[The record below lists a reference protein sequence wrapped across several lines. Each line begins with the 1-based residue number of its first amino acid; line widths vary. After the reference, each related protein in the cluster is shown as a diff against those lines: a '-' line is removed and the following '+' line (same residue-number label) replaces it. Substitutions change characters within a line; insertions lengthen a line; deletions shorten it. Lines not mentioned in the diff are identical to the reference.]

1 MGNGYII
8 PCPILA
14 VVESDAHLHLTSVK
28 FIGMTLYFFF
38 ENGDLPM
45 TTHVHLSP
53 PMSTHVY
60 LSPHMY
66 THMTHMPNYVHCG
79 TH

>member
-38 ENGDLPM
+38 ENGDLPKS
-45 TTHVHLSP
+45 THVHLSQLMP
-53 PMSTHVY
+53 THAHTC
-60 LSPHMY
+60 LH
-66 THMTHMPNYVHCG
+66 T
-79 TH
+79 